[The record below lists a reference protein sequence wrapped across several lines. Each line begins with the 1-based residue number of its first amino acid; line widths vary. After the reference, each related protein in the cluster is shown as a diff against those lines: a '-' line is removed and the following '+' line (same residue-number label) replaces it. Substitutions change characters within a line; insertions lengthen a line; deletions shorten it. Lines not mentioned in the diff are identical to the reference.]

1 MDDMDEGIE
10 FNESAFRHGISRENI
25 IHALK
30 YPEYEGPLDD
40 DANKYIV
47 IGFDKSGKLL
57 EVLYNRID
65 DDTINV
71 FHAMKFRNIF
81 LHLLDI

>member
-1 MDDMDEGIE
+1 MDEGIE
-10 FNESAFRHGISRENI
+10 FNESAFRHGISKESIR
-25 IHALK
+25 HALK

-57 EVLYNRID
+57 EILYNRID
-65 DDTINV
+65 DDTINI

-81 LHLLDI
+81 LHLLDA

>member
-1 MDDMDEGIE
+1 MDDGIE
-10 FNESAFRHGISRENI
+10 FNEAAFRHGISMESIR
-25 IHALK
+25 HALK

-40 DANKYIV
+40 DVDKYIV

-57 EVLYNRID
+57 EILYNRID

-71 FHAMKFRNIF
+71 FHAMKFRNVF
-81 LHLLDI
+81 LYLLDA

>member
-1 MDDMDEGIE
+1 MDEGIE
-10 FNESAFRHGISRENI
+10 FNESAFRHGITKENI
-25 IHALK
+25 RHALK

-47 IGFDKSGKLL
+47 IGFDKTGNLL
-57 EVLYNRID
+57 EILYNRID
-65 DDTINV
+65 DVTINV

-81 LHLLDI
+81 LYLLDA